1 MGRVLALLISF
12 ICNFVCTIFL
22 MKYTANR
29 ITVKLF
35 HSCLIFVALSI
46 LASNW
51 QWNISIISNECL
63 PQSWLGKGWQLQNC
77 FVMDICLK
85 SMDWYCC
92 SEMTGYEVNYV
103 KFYHFH
109 AEQMPW
115 PFYDFLAKSFL
126 FFFWNTLECRLLYFL
141 VLIQPAFIL

>member
-1 MGRVLALLISF
+1 M
-12 ICNFVCTIFL
+12 CTIFL
-22 MKYTANR
+22 MNYTANR

-115 PFYDFLAKSFL
+115 PFYDFLTK
-126 FFFWNTLECRLLYFL
+126 FFFILLLEYTRVSIAVFFGLNPTSFYIIRS
-141 VLIQPAFIL
+141 VQSV